1 MESRPRT
8 YRSLQLARIVVQA
21 CSFTLFAYLLFHTRF
36 SASAPPGPVERFF
49 YFDPLLAMITLV
61 ASRTLAAAFVFA
73 LVTAGVTLV
82 LGRHVC
88 GWLCPLGS
96 VLQGFSFA
104 FRKLRLLKLS
114 ARSRGALGW
123 KYFVLFLTAAGG
135 VFGLNLIGFVDPLS
149 LLYRS
154 FIVAVFPSIAVTTA
168 AIRSVFM
175 SEAGRSSL
183 EQASGWISVLLNM
196 NQTYQ
201 QGFLIGVIFLVVLV
215 LNAFAERFWC
225 RYACPAG
232 ALLGLLSRWNVVRL
246 KVDADACNDCGLCNQ
261 RCETDAT
268 PHGKPGWRT
277 AECVYCYTCA
287 SDCPTGA
294 ISFPIQRAAAR
305 SRRLDLTRR
314 KVILA
319 PALGLAAVPLFR
331 LSPST
336 RRASESLIRPPGS
349 LPEPQFLT
357 TCIRCGECMKV
368 CPTGALQPT
377 FMEAGPEGFWTP
389 VLVPRVG
396 YCEYYCSHCAQ
407 VCPTGAIK
415 ELAIAEKTRT
425 PIGSAWIKTDRCLGY
440 LQGETCTV
448 CEENCPT
455 TPKAITLHRIETI
468 LPDDSVA
475 EPRVPVVDLE
485 TCIGC
490 GICENRCPVVD
501 EPAIY
506 CTSVGESRSRKN
518 RLSAD
523 ILA

>member
-1 MESRPRT
+1 M
-8 YRSLQLARIVVQA
+8 ARIFAQA
-21 CSFTLFAYLLFHTRF
+21 CSLALFVYLLLHTRF
-36 SASAPPGPVERFF
+36 SASAPLGAVERFF
-49 YFDPLLAMITLV
+49 HFDPLLALVTLV
-61 ASRTLAAAFVFA
+61 ASRTIVAAFLFA
-73 LVTAGVTLV
+73 LVTAAVTLV

-96 VLQGFSFA
+96 VLQAFSFA
-104 FRKLRLLKLS
+104 FRKLKLRKPV
-114 ARSRGALGW
+114 ARSLSALGW
-123 KYFVLFLTAAGG
+123 KYFVLFLACAGA

-154 FIVAVFPSIAVTTA
+154 FIVTVFPSVAITA
-168 AIRSVFM
+168 AAFGSLFT
-175 SEAGRSSL
+175 SEAGRSPV
-183 EQASGWISVLLNM
+183 EQGTGWISSVLSM

-201 QGFLIGVIFLVVLV
+201 QGFLIGIIFLAVLV

-246 KVDADACNDCGLCNQ
+246 KVDAGACNDCGVCNLQ
-261 RCETDAT
+261 CETDAT
-268 PHGKPGWRT
+268 PHGKSGWRP

-287 SDCPTGA
+287 SACPTGA
-294 ISFPIQRAAAR
+294 ISFPIQLPAAR

-314 KVILA
+314 KLILG
-319 PALGLAAVPLFR
+319 PALGLAVVPLLR

-349 LPEPQFLT
+349 LPEPEFLT

-368 CPTGALQPT
+368 CPTNALQPT
-377 FMEAGPEGFWTP
+377 FVEAGPEGFWTP

-415 ELAIAEKTRT
+415 ELAIEEKTRT
-425 PIGSAWIKTDRCLGY
+425 PIGSAWIRTDRCLGY

-455 TPKAITLHRIETI
+455 SPKAVTLHRTEVIM
-468 LPDDSVA
+468 PDDSIA

-485 TCIGC
+485 ACIGC

-506 CTSVGESRSRKN
+506 CTSVGEARSRKN

-523 ILA
+523 VVA